1 MVKWS
6 MELLDTCSHFP
17 YNRDGQ
23 QNVRGSA
30 TGTSFGGPPF
40 RSPHRLRLLIVS
52 VEIAPQQRKKK
63 EGTTSRSAYQPDNY
77 SLAVVLDLF
86 LAMAFDG
93 WNQNKWTVLKERKVP
108 IPKIQIMTM
117 GKIIAAEDVAFLA
130 EMAPNL
136 IWNLIVGNEVRD
148 NDLESMHTQ
157 VCQLKL

>member
-1 MVKWS
+1 
-6 MELLDTCSHFP
+6 
-17 YNRDGQ
+17 
-23 QNVRGSA
+23 
-30 TGTSFGGPPF
+30 
-40 RSPHRLRLLIVS
+40 
-52 VEIAPQQRKKK
+52 
-63 EGTTSRSAYQPDNY
+63 
-77 SLAVVLDLF
+77 VVLDLF